1 MKDNKLTDKEII
13 EALEGWMMCLFA
25 ASEHFNL
32 QMNREENLLQ
42 SAIDLIK
49 RQQET
54 IETLRGCIERHHII
68 RKDGKS
74 PLSLLTAEIRA
85 EAIKEF
91 AERLQEKA
99 DDIGIDEDGFLF
111 TISAEWE
118 TWFRVGDW
126 CEEIIDNLVKEKAGD

>member
-91 AERLQEKA
+91 AERLRKLMVT
-99 DDIGIDEDGFLF
+99 DTRYIL
-111 TISAEWE
+111 ISE
-118 TWFRVGDW
+118 FKLN
-126 CEEIIDNLVKEKAGD
+126 ILVKEMAGEQE